1 MGLKVGDTSFK
12 IVWDGK
18 KVEFWEYVLRT
29 IQVRGGVQFGYWWP
43 KFPGVTWGKRSSKHG
58 DFGWLDNAPA
68 EFRVKHRTERG
79 RPYAASRLGALRQEI
94 ADLRNQIKEDGED
107 YSDDSDEGFSL
118 GVRLE
123 SAIAAQKREAKKK
136 GR

>member
-1 MGLKVGDTSFK
+1 MSLKKGDVCFH

-58 DFGWLDNAPA
+58 DFGWLHSAPA
-68 EFRVKHRTERG
+68 EFRVKHGTERG

-94 ADLRNQIKEDGED
+94 ADLRAKIKDDGED
-107 YSDDSDEGFSL
+107 YSDDSDEGVSL
-118 GVRLE
+118 GDRLK
-123 SAIAAQKREAKKK
+123 SAIAAQKRMRAKT
-136 GR
+136 